1 MELGSLYSVLHN
13 DSMILENDI
22 VFPICRDI
30 ASGLQFLHNASPA
43 VIHGD
48 LKSRNVLV
56 DAQFRAK
63 VADFGLSSHLGSSK
77 GKATGTPFWMA
88 PELLRGEGVNS
99 RE

>member
-1 MELGSLYSVLHN
+1 
-13 DSMILENDI
+13 MILENDI

-30 ASGLQFLHNASPA
+30 ASGLRFLHNATPA
-43 VIHGD
+43 VVHGD

-63 VADFGLSSHLGSSK
+63 VSDFGLSSHLGSRN
-77 GKATGTPFWMA
+77 GKASGTPFWMA
-88 PELLRGEGVNS
+88 PELLRGESKNT